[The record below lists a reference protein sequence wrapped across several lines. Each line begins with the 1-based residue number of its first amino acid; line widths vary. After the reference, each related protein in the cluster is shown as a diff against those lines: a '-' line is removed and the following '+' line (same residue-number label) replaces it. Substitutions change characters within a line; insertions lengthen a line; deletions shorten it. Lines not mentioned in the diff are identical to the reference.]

1 MTTIANPV
9 GWGTTVGV
17 ASGAAFPFNPSR
29 TGLIFYNSS
38 SGVAIAVCPAVVNV
52 GSGGVYPGFQAGIAV
67 INGAGSITMQPGDKF
82 IIDNLS
88 CTTAWNAIA
97 SGTGGTLTMYEFL

>member
-1 MTTIANPV
+1 MTQRDWIEKDFYREL
-9 GWGTTVGV
+9 GV

-67 INGAGSITMQPGDKF
+67 INGAGSISYVQ
-82 IIDNLS
+82 
-88 CTTAWNAIA
+88 TTAVR
-97 SGTGGTLTMYEFL
+97 SL